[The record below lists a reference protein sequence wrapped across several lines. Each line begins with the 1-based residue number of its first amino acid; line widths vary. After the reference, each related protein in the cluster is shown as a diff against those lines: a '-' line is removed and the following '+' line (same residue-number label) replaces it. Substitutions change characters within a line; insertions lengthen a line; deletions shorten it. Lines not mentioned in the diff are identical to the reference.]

1 MALLKL
7 PYNGLVRLTSPYG
20 YRTLN
25 GVKEWH
31 GGIDLIGES
40 EKIIR
45 APCDATVGVSTILY
59 KESDK
64 TSTWEWGNYVRLD
77 CNDGRSIYLCHMAQ
91 RFVSAG
97 MQVKTGDPL
106 GIEGNTGYSFGSH
119 CHFEI
124 RVSGTQVDPT
134 SYLGIQNTPGVYE
147 NKANTFPPVSNGT
160 PGDGNT
166 PHDWSEKAVRW
177 AIAEKILRGDSTD
190 KPNYRLNDPVTR
202 EEMIV
207 FLHRTAEAIDEFL
220 R

>member
-7 PYNGLVRLTSPYG
+7 PYNGSVRLTSPYG
-20 YRTLN
+20 YRVLN
-25 GVKEWH
+25 GVNEWH
-31 GGIDLIGES
+31 GGIDLVGET

-45 APCDATVGVSTILY
+45 APCDAVVGVSTILY
-59 KESDK
+59 KETDK
-64 TSTWEWGNYVRLD
+64 TNTWEWGNYVRLD
-77 CNDGRSIYLCHMAQ
+77 CKDGRAIYLCHMAQ

-97 MQVKTGDPL
+97 MEVKTGDAL

-134 SYLGIQNTPGVYE
+134 SYL
-147 NKANTFPPVSNGT
+147 
-160 PGDGNT
+160 NT

-177 AIAEKILRGDSTD
+177 AIVNKILRGDSLE

-220 R
+220 N